1 MHLLH
6 LCARIHQVRKVPAS
20 DIGWEDMYHEEEG
33 NSWFDWVHLPH
44 SLRIPSLMSSH
55 LDCTHNFPPDPGIR
69 LQYSISLFSHKNLP
83 LSP

>member
-44 SLRIPSLMSSH
+44 SLSILLLILSH
-55 LDCTHNFPPDPGIR
+55 LDYTHGFPSDSGLC
-69 LQYSISLFSHKNLP
+69 LQHSIPLFSHKNLP
-83 LSP
+83 LQP